1 MDNGLIFPYRQH
13 GAPDESGDAN
23 HPKPAPHAGR
33 PFGASRRGLVE
44 RGTRTGSSQAMG

>member
-13 GAPDESGDAN
+13 DAHDEPGDAN
-23 HPKPAPHAGR
+23 HPKPVTTYT
-33 PFGASRRGLVE
+33 FGCGGDLVE

>member
-23 HPKPAPHAGR
+23 HPKLVVRCGLRVVVAIC
-33 PFGASRRGLVE
+33 GAWDPIR
-44 RGTRTGSSQAMG
+44 